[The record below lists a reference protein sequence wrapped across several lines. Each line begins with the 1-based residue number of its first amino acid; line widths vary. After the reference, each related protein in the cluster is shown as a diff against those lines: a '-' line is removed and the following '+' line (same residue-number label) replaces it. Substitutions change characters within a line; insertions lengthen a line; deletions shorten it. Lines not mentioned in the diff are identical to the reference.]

1 MPKLIALVAI
11 HTRVEGERI
20 VIAPGEEVRGLP
32 QIEVDE
38 LKASGSLK
46 DSDEEAAAEKAENK
60 ATTQA
65 GAAFKAEKK
74 REQERQAAAAAAAA
88 AAGQPS

>member
-11 HTRVEGERI
+11 HTFVEGERV
-20 VIAPGEEVRGLP
+20 VIEPGEEVVGLP

-38 LKASGSLK
+38 LKLSGSLK
-46 DSDEEAAAEKAENK
+46 DSDEEAAAEKAETK
-60 ATTQA
+60 AATQA
-65 GAAFKAEKK
+65 GGAFKAEKK

-88 AAGQPS
+88 SAAD